1 MLIPLSPR
9 VTSGETGSGAQP
21 GVTLQDGQ
29 GPRLPTPAQGS
40 VQLKAVPRTL
50 KSLL

>member
-9 VTSGETGSGAQP
+9 VISGETGSGAQP
-21 GVTLQDGQ
+21 GVTLQDRQ
-29 GPRLPTPAQGS
+29 GPRLPAAAQDS
-40 VQLKAVPRTL
+40 VKLRAVPRML